1 MGVYL
6 FSREVLDPVL
16 WQDHEN
22 HASSHDFGKDIL
34 PAMITAG
41 YSVYTFPFSG
51 YWVDVGT
58 VDSYWS
64 AHMDLLKE
72 KPSIDLNDRSWV
84 IHTRTEERPP
94 VSIAGGANIIDS
106 MITDG
111 CVISSG
117 AYIERSILA
126 PGVRVKPG
134 AKIVESIVLTNT
146 VIEKGAEINR
156 AIIDKQATIGESAK
170 VGVRKAD
177 RPLKVTMIGKNSII
191 PPNQIIETGGVIAT
205 DVIET
210 DFPSN
215 YTRCEDYIQTKRLP
229 YEV

>member
-1 MGVYL
+1 M
-6 FSREVLDPVL
+6 
-16 WQDHEN
+16 N
-22 HASSHDFGKDIL
+22 
-34 PAMITAG
+34 
-41 YSVYTFPFSG
+41 
-51 YWVDVGT
+51 
-58 VDSYWS
+58 DSYWY

-94 VSIAGGANIIDS
+94 VSIAGGTDIVDS

-146 VIEKGAEINR
+146 VIETGAEVYR
-156 AIIDKQATIGESAK
+156 AIIDKQAIIGETAK
-170 VGVRKAD
+170 VGVREAD
-177 RPLKVTMIGKNSII
+177 QHLLVTMIGKNSVI
-191 PPNQIIETGGVIAT
+191 PPNQIIEAGGVIAT
-205 DVIET
+205 DVIEE

-215 YTRCEDYIQTKRLP
+215 YTRKDDYIQTKRLP